1 MARKHYCG
9 NENCE
14 NEMLGDVVGFK
25 LYDGTT
31 IYFCDEDC
39 LQEWVSSNVVYN
51 YIYEDGEVE

>member
-1 MARKHYCG
+1 MKHFCE

-14 NEMLGDVVGFK
+14 NEMTGEVVGFR
-25 LYDGTT
+25 LYNDTI

-39 LQEWVSSNVVYN
+39 LQEWISENKVCR